1 MREIKFRALAPKVDG
16 KWHYGSFIENTRND
30 FDSYILEV
38 ENDEMKVLIDRETV
52 RTIYRT
58 KR

>member
-16 KWHYGSFIENTRND
+16 KWHYGSLLVSTQHD
-30 FDSYILEV
+30 FDSYIV
-38 ENDEMKVLIDRETV
+38 EDDETKVLIDRETI

-58 KR
+58 YR